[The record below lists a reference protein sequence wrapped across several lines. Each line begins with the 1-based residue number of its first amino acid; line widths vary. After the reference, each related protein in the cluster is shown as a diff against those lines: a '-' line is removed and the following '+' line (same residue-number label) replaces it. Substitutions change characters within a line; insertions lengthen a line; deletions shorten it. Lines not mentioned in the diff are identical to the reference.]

1 MSTMPMRTKMTEEE
15 YLAVE
20 RAAETKSEFH
30 DGEMYAMSGA
40 KRPHILIAGN
50 LAAELHFQLKGR
62 ECEVYSNDMRVKIK
76 ETGSYTYPDVV
87 AVCGERRF
95 AEDEMDN
102 LLNPTLIIEVP
113 SPSTEDYDRNM
124 KFDRYSRIASL
135 KEYVLVSQD
144 RMQVDRYQRKDRLTG
159 WFFRR
164 FRHPDEVLELESIG
178 CAVPLSEI
186 YARVDLPEEG
196 EGDGR

>member
-1 MSTMPMRTKMTEEE
+1 MSTMPDRAKMTEEE
-15 YLAVE
+15 YLAIE

-40 KRPHILIAGN
+40 NRPHILATGN
-50 LAAELHFQLKGR
+50 LFGEIRNQLKGR
-62 ECEVYSNDMRVKIK
+62 DCEVYSNDMRVNIK

-95 AEDEMDN
+95 AENEIDN
-102 LLNPTLIIEVP
+102 LLNPTLIVEVL
-113 SPSTEDYDRNM
+113 SPSTEDFDRNL

-144 RMQVDRYQRKDRLTG
+144 RMQVDRYRRQDELTG

-164 FRHPDEVLELESIG
+164 FHHPDEVLDLESIG

-186 YARVDLPEEG
+186 YARVELPANQ
-196 EGDGR
+196 DDAR